1 MSRVGFKILHL
12 PYFGENDSFLKLVNP
27 IIKKWIKLILIML
40 VYFYISLSVQ
50 DINIHESVSKASR
63 PSHSKMCLK
72 SVYESYEDCRGNE
85 MEPKVVDWFKY

>member
-1 MSRVGFKILHL
+1 
-12 PYFGENDSFLKLVNP
+12 
-27 IIKKWIKLILIML
+27 ML

-85 MEPKVVDWFKY
+85 MEPKVVD